1 MLLILNLPLIPL
13 WVRILKVP
21 YYILFPMILIFC
33 VIGSYSLSNSI
44 PDVIIMVVFGVVGYL
59 MRKFE
64 YEGAPL
70 IMALV
75 LGQIFEN
82 SFRQSLII
90 SKGSLAI
97 FVNRPLSAVM
107 LTVALVLII
116 SPLFFGRPAVQED
129 ED

>member
-1 MLLILNLPLIPL
+1 M
-13 WVRILKVP
+13 V
-21 YYILFPMILIFC
+21 F
-33 VIGSYSLSNSI
+33 
-44 PDVIIMVVFGVVGYL
+44 VIIMVVFGVVGYL